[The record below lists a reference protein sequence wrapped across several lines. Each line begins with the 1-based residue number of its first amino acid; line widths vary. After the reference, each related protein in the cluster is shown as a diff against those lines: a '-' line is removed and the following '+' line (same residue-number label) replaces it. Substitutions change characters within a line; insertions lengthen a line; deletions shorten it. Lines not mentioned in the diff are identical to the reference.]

1 MEWSSAVERRGGKE
15 PFQAG
20 KYLEQKLGIKNK
32 ALRGSWGYKSSTE
45 ARRGGARIRSSD
57 LTLQPTG
64 K

>member
-1 MEWSSAVERRGGKE
+1 MERRGGKE

-20 KYLEQKLGIKNK
+20 KFLEQKLGIKNK
-32 ALRGSWGYKSSTE
+32 VFTGSWGYKSSTE
-45 ARRGGARIRSSD
+45 ARRGGVRIRTSD